1 MLFIHLASA
10 GWLKRRKVA
19 WPRQMVHPGERGG
32 SAPGWGARL
41 ESRSLPAIPTARR
54 IPHTGTAGATH
65 RAGLAALQCC
75 RQLQTRQLL
84 SAVGECFLA
93 QTRSLRR
100 EGCRFAIG
108 EECRDRSQAAPAP
121 GNSSRGC
128 RWSPLSAGG
137 SDAVQRSLHGCTPGD
152 RQGSRAGWHREGS
165 SPTESCIHC
174 SATACVQLSVQQ
186 REVLPTPVLQGL

>member
-32 SAPGWGARL
+32 SAPGWGGHGWNPGHCPPSPQPGA
-41 ESRSLPAIPTARR
+41 SR
-54 IPHTGTAGATH
+54 TAGATH
-65 RAGLAALQCC
+65 RAGLAALQCR

-84 SAVGECFLA
+84 SAVGKCCFLA

-100 EGCRFAIG
+100 EGCRFAIR
-108 EECRDRSQAAPAP
+108 EECRDGSQAAPAP

-128 RWSPLSAGG
+128 RWSLLSAGG
-137 SDAVQRSLHGCTPGD
+137 SDAACRSLHGCTLGD
-152 RQGSRAGWHREGS
+152 RQGSRAEWHREGS

-174 SATACVQLSVQQ
+174 SATTWMQLNVQQ
-186 REVLPTPVLQGL
+186 RKVLPAPALQGL